1 MKELKIGEERIR
13 HYIIEFRN
21 ENEQD
26 ISLNSDYVIEEQ
38 MPRFT
43 FEEKNGFIDL
53 FKVELTHKDVIE
65 AIDIAKHVFRVHMET
80 IIVERYGMLSL

>member
-43 FEEKNGFIDL
+43 FEEKKWL
-53 FKVELTHKDVIE
+53 
-65 AIDIAKHVFRVHMET
+65 
-80 IIVERYGMLSL
+80 Y